1 MSEIKTDTTLYD
13 INKQCMNQFEEMDKK
28 KIKENLEIIAKDLLN
43 KAVMEEK
50 IYWMLLNNE
59 RKDYTV
65 FIPSTVDGMIQA
77 LEETLSNRGKILDI
91 QKQEDGAYEIWIR
104 DLYLKDNYVYYLF
117 NYTNGI
123 VCA

>member
-65 FIPSTVDGMIQA
+65 FIPTTVDGMIQA

>member
-1 MSEIKTDTTLYD
+1 MPDIKTDTTLYD

-50 IYWMLLNNE
+50 IYWMLLNHE
-59 RKDYTV
+59 RRDYTV
-65 FIPSTVDGMIQA
+65 FIPTTVDGMIQA